1 MEYKILI
8 AGCGGQGILS
18 LGKMFA
24 CTGMKQE
31 FNVTYYP
38 SYGAEVRGGT
48 AKCGI
53 ILSDHSIASPIVYEA
68 DALIAFNEA
77 SIKKYLS
84 LLKDD
89 GILVYNSSLIDGS
102 KLLTSSYSIFPVEAT
117 KIAKDIGIER
127 AVNMVIAGCF
137 LREVSIITPDA
148 FLDSFDDVFGNL
160 KPELKQLNIEAFKEG
175 LNHG

>member
-18 LGKMFA
+18 LGKIFA
-24 CTGMKQE
+24 CAGMKKE

-53 ILSDHSIASPIVYEA
+53 ILSDHSIASPIVYKA

-84 LLKDD
+84 LLKND
-89 GILVYNSSLIDGS
+89 GMLVYNSTLIDGS
-102 KLLTSSYSIFPVEAT
+102 NLPSNDYSIFSVEAT
-117 KIAKDIGIER
+117 KIAKDMGVER
-127 AVNMVIAGCF
+127 AANMVIAGCF
-137 LREVSIITPDA
+137 LSKTSIITVDS
-148 FLDSFDDVFGNL
+148 FLDSFDEVFNNL
-160 KPELKQLNIEAFKEG
+160 KPELKQLNIEALKEG
-175 LNHG
+175 LKHE

>member
-1 MEYKILI
+1 MEYRILI

-24 CTGMKQE
+24 CTGMKKD

-84 LLKDD
+84 ILKDD
-89 GILVYNSSLIDGS
+89 GILIFNSSLIDKS
-102 KLLTSSYSIFPVEAT
+102 KVPSNGYSIFPIEAT
-117 KIAKDIGIER
+117 KIAKDIGVER
-127 AVNMVIAGCF
+127 AVNMVIAGRF
-137 LREVSIITPDA
+137 LREFSVITAEA
-148 FLDSFDDVFGNL
+148 FLDSFDDVFNL
-160 KPELKQLNIEAFKEG
+160 KPELKKLNIEAFKEG